1 VIEGIISSYS
11 QFFSWNNMVNILSN
25 PANWGIIFSLVILEG
40 LLSADNALV
49 LATMVSH
56 LKGRQQKLALF
67 AGMWGAYFFRFL
79 VIGFGVYIIHM
90 WWVKALGAL
99 YLLWMSAKYFL
110 SKDKEEEEK
119 TDKDS
124 WSFWRT
130 VVQVELMDIA
140 FSVDSVSAAF
150 GVSEQVWVLFLGA
163 IFGILMMRGI
173 AQVFVRLISKY
184 PEFETT
190 AFILIGIIGAKMM
203 ASVFGI
209 HFSEWFFFVVL
220 IATFLA
226 TFAYHHLR
234 TALSKN
240 N

>member
-11 QFFSWNNMVNILSN
+11 QFFSWENMVTVLSN
-25 PANWGIIFSLVILEG
+25 PASWSIIFSLLILEG

-56 LKGRQQKLALF
+56 LSGRQQKLALF

-99 YLLWMSAKYFL
+99 YLLWLSAKYFL
-110 SKDKEEEEK
+110 NKDKADEEK
-119 TDKDS
+119 TDRDS

-130 VVQVELMDIA
+130 VLQVELMDIA

-150 GVSEQVWVLFLGA
+150 GVSDQVWVLFLGA
-163 IFGILMMRGI
+163 IFGILMMRGT
-173 AQVFVRLISKY
+173 AQVFVRLISKF

-190 AFILIGIIGAKMM
+190 AFVLIGIIGGKMM
-203 ASVFGI
+203 LSVFGI
-209 HFSEWFFFVVL
+209 HFPEWFFFAVIIV
-220 IATFLA
+220 TFLA
-226 TFAYHHLR
+226 TFAFHHLR
-234 TALSKN
+234 VASSKN